1 MIRDPVAEGLAA
13 GWTAHDASTLT
24 RDMPLD
30 ADVAIVGTGAGGG
43 VAAEILSKAGLRV
56 VMIEE
61 GPLLSSKDFKM
72 REAQA
77 YPHLY
82 QESAARKTADKGIN
96 ILQGRCVGG
105 STTVNWTSSF
115 RTPSGTLEYW
125 QRSFGLKELTVEE
138 LAPWFAMLER
148 RLNIETWT
156 VAPNENNDILRRGAA
171 KLGIPAATIRRNV
184 KGCWNLGYCG
194 EGCPTNAKQS
204 MLVTTIPA
212 ALSQGAVLVSRA
224 RAQRLT
230 VESTRVTALECVAL
244 DARGLRPTP
253 YKVTVTARHFVLAA
267 GAIGTPALLL
277 RSRIPD
283 PHGRIGRRTFLH
295 PTCVSAALM
304 PDKVDGFAGAPQ
316 SVYSDHFL
324 QTQPID
330 GPIGYKLEVPPLHP
344 LLTATTLQGYG
355 DAHAQLMAQM
365 PYTQAIIALQRDGFH
380 EHSQGGEVSVR
391 SDGSPLLAYPLTEFV
406 WDGVRRAYLTM
417 AEIQFAA
424 GARSVLPVHE
434 DAVPYESW
442 PAARDA
448 IHTLDMRV
456 LKAHVVS
463 AHVMGGCS
471 MGSDETSS
479 VVNAEGR
486 HHHLENLSAFDGSV
500 FPTSIGANPQ
510 LSIYGLTARQAS
522 RLATQLTGR
531 PAPVLSLDNS

>member
-1 MIRDPVAEGLAA
+1 M
-13 GWTAHDASTLT
+13 
-24 RDMPLD
+24 
-30 ADVAIVGTGAGGG
+30 
-43 VAAEILSKAGLRV
+43 
-56 VMIEE
+56 
-61 GPLLSSKDFKM
+61 
-72 REAQA
+72 
-77 YPHLY
+77 
-82 QESAARKTADKGIN
+82 
-96 ILQGRCVGG
+96 
-105 STTVNWTSSF
+105 
-115 RTPSGTLEYW
+115 
-125 QRSFGLKELTVEE
+125 
-138 LAPWFAMLER
+138 
-148 RLNIETWT
+148 
-156 VAPNENNDILRRGAA
+156 
-171 KLGIPAATIRRNV
+171 
-184 KGCWNLGYCG
+184 
-194 EGCPTNAKQS
+194 
-204 MLVTTIPA
+204 
-212 ALSQGAVLVSRA
+212 
-224 RAQRLT
+224 
-230 VESTRVTALECVAL
+230 
-244 DARGLRPTP
+244 
-253 YKVTVTARHFVLAA
+253 
-267 GAIGTPALLL
+267 
-277 RSRIPD
+277 
-283 PHGRIGRRTFLH
+283 
-295 PTCVSAALM
+295 
-304 PDKVDGFAGAPQ
+304 
-316 SVYSDHFL
+316 YSDHFL

-510 LSIYGLTARQAS
+510 LSIYGLTARKAS
-522 RLATQLTGR
+522 RLATRLTGR
-531 PAPVLSLDNS
+531 PAPVLS

>member
-1 MIRDPVAEGLAA
+1 MIRDPVAQGLAT
-13 GWTAHDASTLT
+13 GWAAHDASTFT
-24 RDMPLD
+24 RDMRLD

-43 VAAEILSKAGLRV
+43 VAADILSKAGLRV

-61 GPLLSSKDFKM
+61 GPLASSKDFRM
-72 REAQA
+72 RESQA

-82 QESAARKTADKGIN
+82 QESAARKTEDKGIN

-115 RTPSGTLEYW
+115 RTPPGTLEYW
-125 QRSFGLKELTVEE
+125 QRTFGLKELTVEE
-138 LAPWFAMLER
+138 LAPWFAMMER

-156 VAPNENNDILRRGAA
+156 TAPNENNDILRRGAA
-171 KLGIPAATIRRNV
+171 KLGIPTATMRRNV
-184 KGCWNLGYCG
+184 TGCWNLGYCG
-194 EGCPTNAKQS
+194 VGCPTNAKQS

-212 ALSQGAVLVSRA
+212 ALSRSAVLVSRA
-224 RAQRLT
+224 RAQALT
-230 VESTRVTALECVAL
+230 VEGQRVSALECAAL

-253 YKVTVTARHFVLAA
+253 YKVMVTARHFVLAA

-277 RSRIPD
+277 RSRVPD
-283 PHGRIGRRTFLH
+283 PRGRIGRRTFLH
-295 PTCVSAALM
+295 PTCVSAAAM

-316 SVYSDHFL
+316 SVYCDHFL
-324 QTQPID
+324 ETHPID
-330 GPIGYKLEVPPLHP
+330 GAIGYKLEVPPLHP

-355 DAHAQLMAQM
+355 ETHARLMAQM

-380 EHSQGGEVSVR
+380 EASQGGEVSLR
-391 SDGSPLLAYPLTEFV
+391 SDGSPLLAYPITEFV

-442 PAARDA
+442 PAAKDA
-448 IHTLDMRV
+448 IQKLEMRV

-463 AHVMGGCS
+463 AHVMGGCG
-471 MGSDETSS
+471 MGNDEKNS
-479 VVNAEGR
+479 VVDAEGR
-486 HHHLENLSAFDGSV
+486 HHHLDNLSVFDGSV

-522 RLATQLTGR
+522 RLAARLTGR
-531 PAPVLSLDNS
+531 PAPVLS